1 MPTELHR
8 NWQGEKENC
17 LIPSPSFNIFM
28 YAGNQDWLMVCCRF
42 PAGIVWPVILLV
54 LIGSVL
60 VTAGCVQDSAGSEE
74 ITFPPTPEPAVSI
87 QGLVARP
94 VTSLDKSIIRS
105 TTISVI
111 RTTNTMSWTGP
122 AFNATGSEINM
133 STVGP
138 ATETIPLL

>member
-1 MPTELHR
+1 
-8 NWQGEKENC
+8 
-17 LIPSPSFNIFM
+17 
-28 YAGNQDWLMVCCRF
+28 MVCCLF

-133 STVGP
+133 STVVL
-138 ATETIPLL
+138 ATETIPPL

>member
-42 PAGIVWPVILLV
+42 PAGIVWPVFLLV
-54 LIGSVL
+54 LISSVL

-74 ITFPPTPEPAVSI
+74 ITFLPTPEPAVSI
-87 QGLVARP
+87 QGLVARQ
-94 VTSLDKSIIRS
+94 VSSLDTLSGPQQSRLSGQRILCPGRGLPSMQRAARSI
-105 TTISVI
+105 
-111 RTTNTMSWTGP
+111 
-122 AFNATGSEINM
+122 
-133 STVGP
+133 
-138 ATETIPLL
+138 